1 MPSSKAAPS
10 HDALLVPEDKRTVA
24 KIPAEFVVI
33 DLDMML
39 GHSLLKGVRSAQRI
53 SLCLWRLRRP
63 HTAAHGERRKA
74 GDERWSV
81 KELSCL
87 SQEPKT
93 LILDESSTLRALFQG
108 LHLMDDGEFGR
119 PERH

>member
-24 KIPAEFVVI
+24 KIPAECVVI
-33 DLDMML
+33 DLDTML

-53 SLCLWRLRRP
+53 SLSLWRLRRP

-74 GDERWSV
+74 GDERVVS
-81 KELSCL
+81 KLSI
-87 SQEPKT
+87 KT
-93 LILDESSTLRALFQG
+93 MF
-108 LHLMDDGEFGR
+108 MFGGVLKS
-119 PERH
+119 